1 MQFVLAIAGLIIGSM
16 LGRHG
21 GWLYGML
28 AGFAIGAWLTT
39 NNKVKK
45 LQEELT
51 NLKNSINSFTD
62 VKPELIKE
70 NPPTQT
76 AKQKIV
82 EDPQSNKTKE
92 PIAINTAPEKP
103 VGISKS
109 DGNSNDNKSINNI
122 NKPIPIETNTS
133 WSEEPYIPAALPKP
147 VEDAISWVKNFFT
160 TGNIIVKVG
169 VTVLFFG
176 IAFLVKYAAERSV
189 FPIELRLAGV
199 AIIGI
204 VMLVLGWRL
213 RDKKS
218 GYALVLQGGA
228 LAVLYLTVFSALR
241 LYDLIPPTFAFGILF
256 VFAAFSATLA
266 VLQNSRA
273 LAVLALSGGFLAPI
287 LTSTGSGNYV
297 ALFSYYLV
305 LNFGIFGIAWFKSWR
320 LLNVLGFLFTFVV
333 ATAWGVNSYTAAD
346 FSKTEP
352 FLIAFYLLYVAIS
365 VLFAIRQPVQL
376 KGYVDST
383 LVFGV
388 PIVGFGLQAGMVHH
402 IEYALAWSSIVL
414 AAFYIG
420 LASILWQRLTSEF
433 RLICEAFLALGVMF
447 ATLAVPF
454 ALDATWTSGT
464 WALEGAAAVWIG
476 TRQSRLLPRLLGYA
490 LQVASAYTYFS
501 SFTNSSGGP
510 LFILNGNYIGAL
522 IISLSGLFIA
532 WQLKVNFKKSTEGKH
547 RLIPQEQGLSNP
559 FLIWGL
565 LWWVGAGIYEID
577 RNISSINSPF
587 SLILFASFTA
597 VTLQW
602 IKQKIDWNELR
613 LPSLALLPA
622 LYLLVPFV
630 VFENDHPF
638 GDWNFLSWAIAFASF
653 LWILKKYDTQQTKH
667 TKGLHIAGFWF
678 VIAILTIEMT
688 WQVDHY
694 VRGAD
699 TWPLMMTGLIPTLFL
714 LFIYRYGQIISWPVA
729 QHKTQYQAFA
739 IKPIALGIWAWFI
752 IMNVFND
759 GRATPI
765 EYLPFINPLDIVL
778 AIQLL
783 VLTYWQ
789 RLPLDFEDWG
799 NQRWRFEYSKLLLAI
814 SVFLWLNTMWL
825 RLAHHMWHIDF
836 DLSDMTQSRL
846 VQTGVAILWSVTGL
860 SCMIMGARKKMRS
873 IWIAGAIVMAAVVI
887 KLFMFD
893 LANTGTVER
902 IVSFMSVGLLLLIVG
917 YFSPVPPVEEQETDK
932 EVENEV

>member
-1 MQFVLAIAGLIIGSM
+1 MHFVLAIAGLIIGSM

-21 GWLYGML
+21 GWVYGML
-28 AGFAIGAWLTT
+28 AGFAIGAWINTD
-39 NNKVKK
+39 NKVKK
-45 LQEELT
+45 LQEELS
-51 NLKNSINSFTD
+51 NLKDRMNSFTE
-62 VKPELIKE
+62 VKAEKVKE
-70 NPPTQT
+70 EQTTQ
-76 AKQKIV
+76 AVKQEIV
-82 EDPQSNKTKE
+82 SEPKAVPTKE
-92 PIAINTAPEKP
+92 PVAVNTTPSDKP
-103 VGISKS
+103 VESS
-109 DGNSNDNKSINNI
+109 
-122 NKPIPIETNTS
+122 ETNDTIKPVPIATNND
-133 WSEEPYIPAALPKP
+133 WSEEPYIPAALPQP
-147 VEDAISWVKNFFT
+147 IEAAVDWVKHFFT

-189 FPIELRLAGV
+189 FPIELRLSGV
-199 AIIGI
+199 ALIGI
-204 VMLVLGWRL
+204 VMLGLGWRL
-213 RDKKS
+213 RDKKT

-228 LAVLYLTVFSALR
+228 LAVLYLTVFTALR
-241 LYDLIPPTFAFGILF
+241 LYDLLPPTFAFGILF
-256 VFAAFSATLA
+256 VFAAFSAALA

-305 LNFGIFGIAWFKSWR
+305 LNFGIFAIAWFKSWR

-333 ATAWGVNSYTAAD
+333 ATAWGINSYTPAD

-402 IEYALAWSSIVL
+402 IEYALAWSSIIL

-420 LASILWQRLTSEF
+420 LASILWQRLTSDF

-454 ALDATWTSGT
+454 ALDASWTAGT
-464 WALEGAAAVWIG
+464 WALEGAAAVWVG

-490 LQVASAYTYFS
+490 LQLASAYTYFS
-501 SFTNSSGGP
+501 SITYLSGGP

-522 IISLSGLFIA
+522 IIALSGLFVA
-532 WQLKVNFKKSTEGKH
+532 WQLKVNIHKSTSGKH
-547 RLIPQEQGLSNP
+547 KLIPQEQTLSVP
-559 FLIWGL
+559 FLAWGL
-565 LWWVGAGIYEID
+565 IWWVGAGINEID
-577 RNISSINSPF
+577 HNISSVNSAF

-597 VTLQW
+597 ITLQW
-602 IKQKIDWNELR
+602 IKQKLNWNELR
-613 LPSLALLPA
+613 LPALTLLPI
-622 LYLLVPFV
+622 LYLLIPFV
-630 VFENDHPF
+630 VLENDHPF
-638 GDWNFLSWAIAFASF
+638 ADWNFISWTIAFASH
-653 LWILKKYDTQQTKH
+653 LWILKKYDTQESNH
-667 TKGLHIAGFWF
+667 TNWLHTAGFWF
-678 VIAILTIEMT
+678 IVAIITIETT

-694 VRGAD
+694 VHGAD
-699 TWPLMMTGLIPTLFL
+699 TWPLMMTGLIPTLFMI
-714 LFIYRYGQIISWPVA
+714 FMYRYGQNIVWPVA
-729 QHKTQYQAFA
+729 QHKNQYQAVA
-739 IKPIALGIWAWFI
+739 VKPIALGVWAWFVL
-752 IMNVFND
+752 MNIFSD
-759 GRATPI
+759 GRATPL
-765 EYLPFINPLDIVL
+765 EYVPFINPLDIVL
-778 AIQLL
+778 AIQFLAL
-783 VLTYWQ
+783 VYWQ
-789 RLPLDFEDWG
+789 RLPLEFEDWG
-799 NQRWRFEYSKLLLAI
+799 KQRWRFDYSKLLLAI

-860 SCMIMGARKKMRS
+860 SCMIIGARKKTRS
-873 IWIAGAIVMAAVVI
+873 IWIAGAIVMAAVVV

-902 IVSFMSVGLLLLIVG
+902 IVSFMSVGLLLLVVG
-917 YFSPVPPVEEQETDK
+917 YFSPVPPVDEQEIEK
-932 EVENEV
+932 ETKDEA

>member
-1 MQFVLAIAGLIIGSM
+1 MHFVLAIAGLIIGSM

-21 GWLYGML
+21 GWFYGML
-28 AGFAIGAWLTT
+28 AGFAIGAWMNTE
-39 NNKVKK
+39 NKVKK
-45 LQEELT
+45 LQEELS
-51 NLKNSINSFTD
+51 NLKNSIHSFTET
-62 VKPELIKE
+62 KPEKE
-70 NPPTQT
+70 KEETTIQS
-76 AKQKIV
+76 AKQEIQDEPKPV
-82 EDPQSNKTKE
+82 QTKE
-92 PIAINTAPEKP
+92 PIAVNTASTDKP
-103 VGISKS
+103 VE
-109 DGNSNDNKSINNI
+109 INNSDDSSI
-122 NKPIPIETNTS
+122 GDITKPIPIATNDS
-133 WSEEPYIPAALPKP
+133 WSEEPYTPPPLPQPIEAA
-147 VEDAISWVKNFFT
+147 VNWVKNFFT

-189 FPIELRLAGV
+189 FPIELRLAGI
-199 AIIGI
+199 ALIGI
-204 VMLVLGWRL
+204 IMLGIGWRL
-213 RDKKS
+213 RDKKTA
-218 GYALVLQGGA
+218 YALVLQGGA

-241 LYDLIPPTFAFGILF
+241 LYDLLPATFAFAILF
-256 VFAAFSATLA
+256 IFAAFSAALA

-333 ATAWGVNSYTAAD
+333 ATAWGMSSYTAAD
-346 FSKTEP
+346 FAKTEP

-388 PIVGFGLQAGMVHH
+388 PIVGFGLQAGMVNH

-414 AAFYIG
+414 AGFYIS
-420 LASILWQRLTSEF
+420 LAYILWQRLTSEF
-433 RLICEAFLALGVMF
+433 RLICEAFLALGVIF

-454 ALDATWTSGT
+454 ALDATWTAGT
-464 WALEGAAAVWIG
+464 WALEGAAAVWVG

-490 LQVASAYTYFS
+490 LQLASAFTYFS
-501 SFTNSSGGP
+501 SITYTSGGP
-510 LFILNGNYIGAL
+510 LFILNGNYIGAF

-532 WQLKVNFKKSTEGKH
+532 WQLKVNINKSTSGKH
-547 RLIPQEQGLSNP
+547 RLIPQEQTLSVP
-559 FLIWGL
+559 FLAWGL
-565 LWWVGAGIYEID
+565 VWWVGAGINEID
-577 RNISSINSPF
+577 HNISSTYSPL
-587 SLILFASFTA
+587 SLILFATFTA

-602 IKQKIDWNELR
+602 IKEKLDWSELR
-613 LPSLALLPA
+613 LPALALLPA
-622 LYLLVPFV
+622 LYLLIPFV
-630 VFENDHPF
+630 LLENDHPF
-638 GDWNFLSWAIAFASF
+638 ADWNFISWIIAFTAH
-653 LWILKKYDTQQTKH
+653 LWILRKYDAQQTNH
-667 TKGLHIAGFWF
+667 TNWLHTAGFWF
-678 VIAILTIEMT
+678 IVAILTIEAT
-688 WQVDHY
+688 WQVDHH
-694 VRGAD
+694 VHGAD
-699 TWPLMMTGLIPTLFL
+699 TWPLIMTGLIPTLFML
-714 LFIYRYGQIISWPVA
+714 LMYRYGQNISWPVA
-729 QHKTQYQAFA
+729 KHQTQYQATA
-739 IKPIALGIWAWFI
+739 IKPIAIGVWVWFVL
-752 IMNVFND
+752 MNIFND
-759 GRATPI
+759 GRAAPL

-783 VLTYWQ
+783 ALTYWQ

-799 NQRWRFEYSKLLLAI
+799 KQRWRFDYSKLLLAI

-836 DLSDMTQSRL
+836 DLSEMTQSRL
-846 VQTGVAILWSVTGL
+846 VQTGIAILWSVTGL

-873 IWIAGAIVMAAVVI
+873 IWVAGAIVMAAVVI

-917 YFSPVPPVEEQETDK
+917 YYSPVPPADEQDTDK
-932 EVENEV
+932 EEQHEA

>member
-21 GWLYGML
+21 GWVYGML
-28 AGFAIGAWLTT
+28 AGFAIGAWITT
-39 NNKVKK
+39 DNKVKK
-45 LQEELT
+45 LQEELS
-51 NLKNSINSFTD
+51 NLKNSMNSFTTA
-62 VKPELIKE
+62 KAEKIKE
-70 NPPTQT
+70 EPVAQSV
-76 AKQKIV
+76 KQEIV
-82 EDPQSNKTKE
+82 DEPKAAPTKE
-92 PIAINTAPEKP
+92 PVAVSAAIETPIAA
-103 VGISKS
+103 
-109 DGNSNDNKSINNI
+109 NKEDDIV
-122 NKPIPIETNTS
+122 KAIPIATNNA
-133 WSEEPYIPAALPKP
+133 WSEEPYIPAELPQP
-147 VEDAISWVKNFFT
+147 VEAAIDWVKHFFT

-176 IAFLVKYAAERSV
+176 LAFLVKYAAERSV
-189 FPIELRLAGV
+189 FPIELRLAGI
-199 AIIGI
+199 ALIGI
-204 VMLVLGWRL
+204 IMLGIGWRL
-213 RDKKS
+213 REKKTA
-218 GYALVLQGGA
+218 YALVLQGGA
-228 LAVLYLTVFSALR
+228 LGVLYLTVFSALR
-241 LYDLIPPTFAFGILF
+241 LYDLLPPTFAFTILF
-256 VFAAFSATLA
+256 VFAAFSAALA

-305 LNFGIFGIAWFKSWR
+305 LNFGIFAIAWFKSWR

-333 ATAWGVNSYTAAD
+333 ATAWGVNSYTPAD

-388 PIVGFGLQAGMVHH
+388 PIVGFGLQAGMVNH
-402 IEYALAWSSIVL
+402 IEYALAWSSIIL

-454 ALDATWTSGT
+454 ALDASWTAGT
-464 WALEGAAAVWIG
+464 WALEGAAAVWVG

-490 LQVASAYTYFS
+490 LQLASAYTYFS
-501 SFTNSSGGP
+501 SITYSSGEP
-510 LFILNGNYIGAL
+510 LFILNGSYIGAL

-532 WQLKVNFKKSTEGKH
+532 WQLKVNVDKSTSGKH
-547 RLIPQEQGLSNP
+547 RLIPQEQSLSVP
-559 FLIWGL
+559 FLAWGL
-565 LWWVGAGIYEID
+565 IWWLGAGINEID
-577 RNISSINSPF
+577 NNISSINSAF
-587 SLILFASFTA
+587 SLILFASFTT

-602 IKQKIDWNELR
+602 IKQKLEWDELR
-613 LPSLALLPA
+613 LPALALLPA
-622 LYLLVPFV
+622 LYLLIPFV
-630 VFENDHPF
+630 LLENDHPF
-638 GDWNFLSWAIAFASF
+638 GDWNFISWTVAFAAH
-653 LWILKKYDTQQTKH
+653 LWILKKYDTQQTSH
-667 TKGLHIAGFWF
+667 TKWLHTAGFWLI
-678 VIAILTIEMT
+678 VAIMTIEAT

-694 VRGAD
+694 IHGAD
-699 TWPLMMTGLIPTLFL
+699 TWPLMMTGLIPTLFI
-714 LFIYRYGQIISWPVA
+714 LFMYRYGQNIVWPVA
-729 QHKTQYQAFA
+729 QHKMQYQAVA
-739 IKPIALGIWAWFI
+739 IKPVALGIWIWFVL
-752 IMNVFND
+752 MNIFND
-759 GRATPI
+759 GRATPL

-783 VLTYWQ
+783 ALVYWQ
-789 RLPLDFEDWG
+789 RLPLEFEDWG
-799 NQRWRFEYSKLLLAI
+799 KQRWRFDYSKLLLAI
-814 SVFLWLNTMWL
+814 SVFLWINTMWL

-836 DLSDMTQSRL
+836 DLSEMTQSRL

-873 IWIAGAIVMAAVVI
+873 IWIAGAIVMAAVVV

-902 IVSFMSVGLLLLIVG
+902 IVSFMSVGLLLLVVG
-917 YFSPVPPVEEQETDK
+917 YFSPVPPAAEQEIEK
-932 EVENEV
+932 ETKDEA

>member
-1 MQFVLAIAGLIIGSM
+1 MHFVLAIAGLIIGSM

-21 GWLYGML
+21 GWVYGML
-28 AGFAIGAWLTT
+28 AGFAIGAWINTD
-39 NNKVKK
+39 NKVKK
-45 LQEELT
+45 LQEELS
-51 NLKNSINSFTD
+51 NLKNSINSFTE
-62 VKPELIKE
+62 VKTEKE
-70 NPPTQT
+70 ETTTQSIHQEIVTESKHTQT
-76 AKQKIV
+76 KDPVAIKTVIEKQL
-82 EDPQSNKTKE
+82 DE
-92 PIAINTAPEKP
+92 PVKSSETTKP
-103 VGISKS
+103 VPVAT
-109 DGNSNDNKSINNI
+109 NND
-122 NKPIPIETNTS
+122 
-133 WSEEPYIPAALPKP
+133 WSEEPYIPAALPQP
-147 VEDAISWVKNFFT
+147 VEAAIDWVKHFFT

-176 IAFLVKYAAERSV
+176 LAFLVKYAAERSV
-189 FPIELRLAGV
+189 FPIELRLAGI

-204 VMLVLGWRL
+204 IMLGIGWRL
-213 RDKKS
+213 RNKKTA
-218 GYALVLQGGA
+218 YALVLQGGA

-241 LYDLIPPTFAFGILF
+241 LYDLLPPTFAFAILF
-256 VFAAFSATLA
+256 IFAAFSAALA

-273 LAVLALSGGFLAPI
+273 LAVLTLSGGFLAPI

-333 ATAWGVNSYTAAD
+333 ATAWGVNSYTPTD
-346 FSKTEP
+346 FSKAEP

-383 LVFGV
+383 LIFGV
-388 PIVGFGLQAGMVHH
+388 PIVGFGLQAGMVNH
-402 IEYALAWSSIVL
+402 IEYALAWSSIIL

-464 WALEGAAAVWIG
+464 WALEGAAAVWVG

-490 LQVASAYTYFS
+490 LQLASAYTYFS
-501 SFTNSSGGP
+501 SITYSSGDP

-522 IISLSGLFIA
+522 IISLSGLFVA
-532 WQLKVNFKKSTEGKH
+532 WQLKVNINKSTSGKH
-547 RLIPQEQGLSNP
+547 RLIPQEQSLSVP
-559 FLIWGL
+559 FLAWGL
-565 LWWVGAGIYEID
+565 IWWVGAGINEID
-577 RNISSINSPF
+577 HNISSVNSAF

-602 IKQKIDWNELR
+602 LKQKLNWDELR
-613 LPSLALLPA
+613 LPALTLLPV
-622 LYLLVPFV
+622 LYLLIPFV
-630 VFENDHPF
+630 LLENDHPF
-638 GDWNFLSWAIAFASF
+638 ADWNVISWTLAFTSH
-653 LWILKKYDTQQTKH
+653 LWILKKYDAQETNH
-667 TKGLHIAGFWF
+667 THWLHTAGFWF
-678 VIAILTIEMT
+678 ITAIITIELA

-694 VRGAD
+694 VQGAN
-699 TWPLMMTGLIPTLFL
+699 TWPLMMTGLIPTLFI
-714 LFIYRYGQIISWPVA
+714 LFIYHYGQKIAWPVA
-729 QHKTQYQAFA
+729 QHKNQYQAVA
-739 IKPIALGIWAWFI
+739 VKPVALGIWIWFAL
-752 IMNVFND
+752 MNIFND

-765 EYLPFINPLDIVL
+765 DYLPFINPLDIVL

-783 VLTYWQ
+783 ALTYWQ

-799 NQRWRFEYSKLLLAI
+799 KQRWRFDYSKLLLAI

-825 RLAHHMWHIDF
+825 RFAHHMWHIDF
-836 DLSDMTQSRL
+836 NLSDMTQSRL
-846 VQTGVAILWSVTGL
+846 VQTGVAILWSITGL

-873 IWIAGAIVMAAVVI
+873 IWIAGAIVMAAVVV

-902 IVSFMSVGLLLLIVG
+902 IVSFMSVGLLLLVVG
-917 YFSPVPPVEEQETDK
+917 YFSPVPPAGKEEDDK
-932 EVENEV
+932 ETKDEA